1 MQAHLHRVELE
12 PAVELDDDLAIE
24 RRVRRHEIA
33 QLSKLGEIAKQ
44 WPLVAA
50 PERELAAVVLQYST
64 KAVPLRLVLP
74 PLAHGKCLHE
84 LRLHWWERDVGARHQ
99 SATPAVAFVTSLSQ
113 LAISRGDRRCTS
125 RPSRPSFVTSSKRS
139 DRIA

>member
-33 QLSKLGEIAKQ
+33 QLSKLREIAKQ

-50 PERELAAVVLQYST
+50 PERELAAVVLEHSA

-84 LRLHWWERDVGARHQ
+84 LLLHWWAPGVGGRHR
-99 SATPAVAFVTSLSQ
+99 SAAAAVAFVTSLSQ
-113 LAISRGDRRCTS
+113 
-125 RPSRPSFVTSSKRS
+125 
-139 DRIA
+139 